1 MSENQKIYHI
11 GGVNMSMKKK
21 IRIIGSK
28 VHDIGYRYFLMENA
42 LAFGIEGFRAVN
54 IEDEKQIVEVYVE
67 GEDEA
72 VKEFCEF
79 AKLNFP
85 PDAVV
90 DEVKVE
96 DYKGYVPKIEA
107 FALVFN
113 IGQSRKFIE
122 YGKQVLSKQ
131 DKMLE
136 KQDKMLEKQDKMLEK
151 RDMMLGK
158 MDLMLEKQEETVKAV
173 KEVGEKVDA
182 LRQDLKAYLD
192 ERFRKLEMEVER
204 IKEAVGLK

>member
-1 MSENQKIYHI
+1 
-11 GGVNMSMKKK
+11 MKKK

-42 LAFGIEGFRAVN
+42 LAFGIEKFRAVN
-54 IEDEKQIVEVYVE
+54 IEDDKQIVVVYVE

-72 VKEFCEF
+72 VDEFCKF
-79 AKLNFP
+79 AKSNFP

-90 DEVKVE
+90 DEVRVE
-96 DYKGYVPKIEA
+96 DYTGYVPKLEA

-136 KQDKMLEKQDKMLEK
+136 KQD
-151 RDMMLGK
+151 
-158 MDLMLEKQEETVKAV
+158 ETIKAV
-173 KEVGEKVDA
+173 KEVGERVDKVAEKIDA
-182 LRQDLKAYLD
+182 LRQDLRAYLD
-192 ERFRKLEMEVER
+192 ERFKKLEMEIER
-204 IKEAVGLK
+204 IKETVGLK

>member
-1 MSENQKIYHI
+1 
-11 GGVNMSMKKK
+11 MKKK
-21 IRIIGSK
+21 IKIIGSK

-42 LAFGIEGFRAVN
+42 LAFGIEKFRAVN
-54 IEDEKQIVEVYVE
+54 IEDEKQIMEVYVE

-72 VKEFCEF
+72 VNEFCKF
-79 AKLNFP
+79 AKSNFP
-85 PDAVV
+85 ADAVV
-90 DEVKVE
+90 NEVKVE
-96 DYKGYVPKIEA
+96 DYTGYVPKIEA

-136 KQDKMLEKQDKMLEK
+136 KQDKML
-151 RDMMLGK
+151 GK
-158 MDLMLEKQEETVKAV
+158 MDLMLEKQDETVKAV

-192 ERFRKLEMEVER
+192 ERFRKIEMEIER

>member
-1 MSENQKIYHI
+1 
-11 GGVNMSMKKK
+11 MSMRKK

-42 LAFGIEGFRAVN
+42 LAFGIEKFRAVN
-54 IEDEKQIVEVYVE
+54 IEDEKQTVEFYVE

-72 VKEFCEF
+72 VNEFCKF
-79 AKLNFP
+79 AKSNFP

-96 DYKGYVPKIEA
+96 DYKGYVPKIET

-122 YGKQVLSKQ
+122 YGKQVLNKQ

-136 KQDKMLEKQDKMLEK
+136 KQDS
-151 RDMMLGK
+151 MLGK
-158 MDLMLEKQEETVKAV
+158 IDLMLKKQDETIKAV
-173 KEVGEKVDA
+173 REVGEGVDKVGEKLEG

-192 ERFRKLEMEVER
+192 ERFKKIEIEIER
-204 IKEAVGLK
+204 IKEVVGLK

>member
-1 MSENQKIYHI
+1 
-11 GGVNMSMKKK
+11 MKKK
-21 IRIIGSK
+21 VRIIGSK

-42 LAFGIEGFRAVN
+42 LAFGIEKLRAVN
-54 IEDEKQIVEVYVE
+54 VEEDDKQIVEVYVE

-72 VKEFCEF
+72 VNEFCKF
-79 AKLNFP
+79 AKSNFP

-96 DYKGYVPKIEA
+96 DYTGYVPKIEA

-113 IGQSRKFIE
+113 VGQSRKFIE

-136 KQDKMLEKQDKMLEK
+136 KQDKMLEKQD
-151 RDMMLGK
+151 
-158 MDLMLEKQEETVKAV
+158 ETVKAV
-173 KEVGEKVDA
+173 KEVGEKVDKVGEKVDA

>member
-1 MSENQKIYHI
+1 MKRKITI
-11 GGVNMSMKKK
+11 TGM
-21 IRIIGSK
+21 R

-42 LAFGIEGFRAVN
+42 LAFGIEKFRAVN

-67 GEDEA
+67 GGGEA
-72 VKEFCEF
+72 VNEFCKF
-79 AKLNFP
+79 AKSNFP

-90 DEVKVE
+90 DEVRVE
-96 DYKGYVPKIEA
+96 DYTGYIPKIEA

-122 YGKQVLSKQ
+122 YGKQVLGKQ

-136 KQDKMLEKQDKMLEK
+136 KQDKMLEKQD
-151 RDMMLGK
+151 
-158 MDLMLEKQEETVKAV
+158 ETIKAV
-173 KEVGEKVDA
+173 KEVGEKVDKVGEKVDA

-192 ERFRKLEMEVER
+192 ERFRKIEMEIER

>member
-1 MSENQKIYHI
+1 
-11 GGVNMSMKKK
+11 MKGK

-54 IEDEKQIVEVYVE
+54 IGDEKQIVEVYVE
-67 GEDEA
+67 GGDEA
-72 VKEFCEF
+72 VNEFCEF
-79 AKLNFP
+79 AKSNFP

-90 DEVKVE
+90 DEVRVE
-96 DYKGYVPKIEA
+96 DYTGYIPKIEA

-122 YGKQVLSKQ
+122 YGKQVLGKQ

-136 KQDKMLEKQDKMLEK
+136 KQD
-151 RDMMLGK
+151 
-158 MDLMLEKQEETVKAV
+158 ETIKAV
-173 KEVGEKVDA
+173 KEVGEKVDKVGEKVDA

-192 ERFRKLEMEVER
+192 ERFRKIEIEIER